1 MLDGINIANTTKI
14 KLKGDDN
21 MNYDDWHRLY
31 REEED
36 YEYLE
41 YVDNEL
47 KRLRRKTSCKQKNY

>member
-1 MLDGINIANTTKI
+1 MGACRKMTNLNNFEKKEIEAWGGNI
-14 KLKGDDN
+14 

-41 YVDNEL
+41 YVDN
-47 KRLRRKTSCKQKNY
+47 

>member
-1 MLDGINIANTTKI
+1 
-14 KLKGDDN
+14 

-36 YEYLE
+36 YEYFE

-47 KRLRRKTSCKQKNY
+47 KRLRRRHNERTRTQQRNN

>member
-1 MLDGINIANTTKI
+1 
-14 KLKGDDN
+14 

-41 YVDNEL
+41 YVDEQL
-47 KRLRRKTSCKQKNY
+47 KRIRRRYNESKRINRTNK

>member
-1 MLDGINIANTTKI
+1 
-14 KLKGDDN
+14 

-36 YEYLE
+36 YEYFE

-47 KRLRRKTSCKQKNY
+47 KRLRRRYNESKKINSRNR

>member
-1 MLDGINIANTTKI
+1 
-14 KLKGDDN
+14 
-21 MNYDDWHRLY
+21 MNYDDWFRLY

-47 KRLRRKTSCKQKNY
+47 KRLRRKHNESRRIIKRNQQE

>member
-1 MLDGINIANTTKI
+1 
-14 KLKGDDN
+14 

-47 KRLRRKTSCKQKNY
+47 KRLRICSLQLAKPAGITDDPAQPKIKKSISKQK

>member
-1 MLDGINIANTTKI
+1 
-14 KLKGDDN
+14 
-21 MNYDDWHRLY
+21 MNYDDWFRLY

-47 KRLRRKTSCKQKNY
+47 KRLKRRYDRNESKKINSRNR

>member
-1 MLDGINIANTTKI
+1 
-14 KLKGDDN
+14 

-47 KRLRRKTSCKQKNY
+47 KRLKRRYDKNESKRVTKRNK

>member
-1 MLDGINIANTTKI
+1 
-14 KLKGDDN
+14 

-36 YEYLE
+36 YEYFE

-47 KRLRRKTSCKQKNY
+47 KRLRRKHNESKKINSRNR

>member
-1 MLDGINIANTTKI
+1 
-14 KLKGDDN
+14 

-47 KRLRRKTSCKQKNY
+47 KRIRRRYNESKRINRTNK

>member
-1 MLDGINIANTTKI
+1 
-14 KLKGDDN
+14 

-41 YVDNEL
+41 YVDEQL
-47 KRLRRKTSCKQKNY
+47 KRIKRRYDKNERTRTQQRNN

>member
-1 MLDGINIANTTKI
+1 MEMI
-14 KLKGDDN
+14 KL
-21 MNYDDWHRLY
+21 NYDDWHRLY

-47 KRLRRKTSCKQKNY
+47 KRLKRRYDRNESKRTIRTNK

>member
-1 MLDGINIANTTKI
+1 
-14 KLKGDDN
+14 

-36 YEYLE
+36 YEYFE

-47 KRLRRKTSCKQKNY
+47 KRLRRKHNESRRTIKRNQQE

>member
-1 MLDGINIANTTKI
+1 
-14 KLKGDDN
+14 

-47 KRLRRKTSCKQKNY
+47 KRLRRRYNESKRINRTNK

>member
-1 MLDGINIANTTKI
+1 
-14 KLKGDDN
+14 

-47 KRLRRKTSCKQKNY
+47 KRLRRKHYESKRVTKRNK